1 MARARNR
8 NAVTLGLVGGLGL
21 GLVSAAW
28 FAAAGVSIPDLTAT
42 AAAAGKT
49 EIMPLSEIRPGMKG
63 HAMTVF
69 YGSTPERFEIEIIDV
84 VPDYLPRQDAIL
96 FRSPILG

>member
-69 YGSTPERFEIEIIDV
+69 YGSTPERFEIE
-84 VPDYLPRQDAIL
+84 PHHYANCWRHHAQWPGRRTPQ
-96 FRSPILG
+96 